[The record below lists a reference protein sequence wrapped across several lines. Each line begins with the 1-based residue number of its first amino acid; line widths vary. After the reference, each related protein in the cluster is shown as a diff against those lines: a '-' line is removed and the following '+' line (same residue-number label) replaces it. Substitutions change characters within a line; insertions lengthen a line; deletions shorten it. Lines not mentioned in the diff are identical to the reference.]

1 MTDPY
6 EELRYS
12 AVVLLVFEH
21 PFGPELGMRGAAAVC
36 FGLWPEL
43 GMRGAARLFCGFVA
57 LDCFHV
63 KYAGA

>member
-21 PFGPELGMRGAAAVC
+21 PFGPELGMRGAAA
-36 FGLWPEL
+36 
-43 GMRGAARLFCGFVA
+43 RLFWA
-57 LDCFHV
+57 L
-63 KYAGA
+63 A